1 MLARTCALR
10 ARRPDRAG
18 FTLLELLVVIAIL
31 AILMALLLP
40 AVQAAREAARR
51 AQCQSN
57 LRQWGLAL
65 AMHES
70 TYRELPAGWR
80 FVAPSGTMFPAI
92 APYIEQPSL
101 NYDPTKDWDDPA
113 NRQAVQTRIAILLCP
128 STPRTIWY
136 DPGWPDI
143 RPAVGDYTPSHGVN
157 AKYCKLVGWPEY
169 SPPDENG
176 MLISRPIRLAEVSD
190 GLSQT
195 ILMVEDAGRPT
206 LWRTGKHQRA
216 EGYAKNGGWAD
227 PHYEIALDG
236 SDFLS
241 TGIGEGLGPC
251 VMNCTNDNE
260 AYSFHTGSCHLL
272 LGDGSV
278 RIVNDRIAKEVYAA
292 LSTRATGDIVSESS
306 F

>member
-1 MLARTCALR
+1 MPARTG
-10 ARRPDRAG
+10 RRRGATESAA

-31 AILMALLLP
+31 AILIALLLP

-51 AQCQSN
+51 AHCQSN
-57 LRQWGLAL
+57 LRQLGLAL
-65 AMHES
+65 AMHEN
-70 TYRELPAGWR
+70 TYRVLPAGYR
-80 FVAPSGTMFPAI
+80 FVTPSGSLFPAI
-92 APYIEQPSL
+92 APYIEQVPL
-101 NYDPTKDWDDPA
+101 GYDQTKDWDDLA

-128 STPRTIWY
+128 STPRITWY
-136 DPGWPDI
+136 DPAWPEI
-143 RPAVGDYTPSHGVN
+143 RPAVGDYTPTHGVN
-157 AKYCKLVGWPEY
+157 AKYCRLVGWPEY

-176 MLISRPIRLAEVSD
+176 MLISRPLQLSEVSD

-206 LWRTGKHQRA
+206 LWRTGNHLRA
-216 EGYAKNGGWAD
+216 DGFAKNGGWAD

-278 RIVNDRIAKEVYAA
+278 RIVNERIATEVYAA
-292 LSTRATGDIVSESS
+292 LSTRATGDIVAEGS

>member
-1 MLARTCALR
+1 MLTRALAVR
-10 ARRPDRAG
+10 ARLPRSAG

-31 AILMALLLP
+31 GILIALLLP

-51 AQCQSN
+51 AHCQSN
-57 LRQWGLAL
+57 LRQLGLAL
-65 AMHES
+65 AMHEN
-70 TYRELPAGWR
+70 TYRELPAGYQ
-80 FVAPSGTMFPAI
+80 FVSPSGSMFPAI
-92 APYIEQPSL
+92 APYIEQAAL
-101 NYDPTKDWDDPA
+101 GYDRTKDWDDPA

-128 STPRTIWY
+128 STPRTTWH

-157 AKYCKLVGWPEY
+157 AKYNRLVGWPEY

-176 MLISRPIRLAEVSD
+176 MLISRPVRLAEVTD

-195 ILMVEDAGRPT
+195 IQMVEDAGRPT
-206 LWRTGKHQRA
+206 LWRTGNYLRA
-216 EGYAKNGGWAD
+216 EGHAKNGGWAD

-272 LGDGSV
+272 FGDGSV
-278 RIVNDRIAKEVYAA
+278 RIINDRVAKEVYAA
-292 LSTRATGDIVSESS
+292 LSTRATGDIVPTGG